1 MVFPC
6 SFFLDSF
13 PPSIHNFSMS
23 THITAEKGMVAEC
36 VLGALKKVETLA
48 LFTVSDDIL
57 TGAQTTAEER
67 QTTFNNMIEIAL
79 RTFFM

>member
-1 MVFPC
+1 MATMQK
-6 SFFLDSF
+6 LG
-13 PPSIHNFSMS
+13 IM
-23 THITAEKGMVAEC
+23 AEEMEAAELYT
-36 VLGALKKVETLA
+36 LGALKKVETLA

>member
-1 MVFPC
+1 QKLGIM
-6 SFFLDSF
+6 
-13 PPSIHNFSMS
+13 
-23 THITAEKGMVAEC
+23 AEEMEAAELYT
-36 VLGALKKVETLA
+36 LGALNKVETLA

>member
-1 MVFPC
+1 MEA
-6 SFFLDSF
+6 
-13 PPSIHNFSMS
+13 
-23 THITAEKGMVAEC
+23 AELYT
-36 VLGALKKVETLA
+36 LGALKKVETLA